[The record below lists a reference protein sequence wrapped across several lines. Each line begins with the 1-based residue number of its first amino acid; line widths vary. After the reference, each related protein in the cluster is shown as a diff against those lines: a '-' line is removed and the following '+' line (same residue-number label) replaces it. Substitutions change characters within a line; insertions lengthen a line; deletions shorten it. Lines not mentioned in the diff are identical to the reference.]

1 MSTVTLAQYVTHTG
15 DTVSPSATVEANLA
29 VAERMV
35 EDYLRRELASA
46 ERSEEMKV
54 WPNGLVYPKHVPVTS
69 VQASARYEVKNE
81 AIIKYVTP
89 DDLVSEVVG
98 NWSDPDDG
106 YPHSR
111 PTATVTYVGGWT
123 SETMPV
129 SIVRVV
135 ALAAQA
141 LTVPGTA
148 PKLGVKQASVGDV
161 SVTYANDS
169 GSNGTEALDSLVPLA
184 SVMLYGYRWRPL

>member
-15 DTVSPSATVEANLA
+15 DTASPSAAVLANIA

-46 ERSEEMKV
+46 ERTEDMKV

-69 VQASARYEVKNE
+69 VQASARYEIKNE
-81 AIIKYVTP
+81 AVIRYVVP

-98 NWSDPDDG
+98 NWSDPEDG

-111 PTATVTYVGGWT
+111 PTAAVTYVGGWT
-123 SETMPV
+123 SETLPV
-129 SIVRVV
+129 IIVRIV

-161 SVTYANDS
+161 SVTYAND
-169 GSNGTEALDSLVPLA
+169 NPTVALDTLVPYA
-184 SVMLYGYRWRPL
+184 AVMLSTFKWRPL